1 MEGALKVSLTIERF
15 AVWLDEYGD
24 ASRSNDPAASAA
36 LFTDDARYYES
47 PFDEPLVGRDAIH
60 RYWAQGA
67 TTLTDKES
75 SYEILAVV
83 GSRGIANWRSRFT
96 RVTTGTRS
104 TLDCLFVADFDD
116 SGRCREFREWW
127 HLRHEPAE

>member
-1 MEGALKVSLTIERF
+1 MSLTVESF
-15 AVWLDEYGD
+15 AQWLDEYGG
-24 ASRSNDPAASAA
+24 ASRRNDPAASAA
-36 LFTDDARYYES
+36 LFTDDAHYYES

-75 SYEILAVV
+75 TYEILAVV
-83 GSRGIANWRSRFT
+83 GDRGIANWCASFT
-96 RVTTGTRS
+96 RTATGTRS

-116 SGRCREFREWW
+116 NGRCREFHEWW
-127 HLRHEPAE
+127 HLRQQPSD